1 MAEQQNPK
9 VVSVTDGKVLVL
21 SDHAVNSISE
31 RNLSLQ
37 WVERTV
43 RHPEWTEAD
52 PRQERQRRYRAIPEY
67 DNRIMR
73 IVCFET
79 EKEIRII
86 TAFFDR
92 KAKRP

>member
-1 MAEQQNPK
+1 MAEQKVPK
-9 VVSVTDGKVLVL
+9 VVSVTDGKAIIL
-21 SDHAVNSISE
+21 SDHAMDSISE
-31 RNLSLQ
+31 RGLLLEWIEQ
-37 WVERTV
+37 TV
-43 RHPEWTEAD
+43 RHPEWTEID
-52 PRQERQRRYRAIPEY
+52 PMPERQRRYRAISEY
-67 DNRIMR
+67 GSRIMR

>member
-1 MAEQQNPK
+1 MAERQSPK
-9 VVSVTDGKVLVL
+9 VVSVIGGKSLL
-21 SDHAVNSISE
+21 LRDHAVNSISE
-31 RNLSLQ
+31 RNLSLE
-37 WVERTV
+37 WVEHTV
-43 RHPEWTEAD
+43 WHPEWIEAD
-52 PRQERQRRYRAIPEY
+52 PQPERQRRYRAILEY